1 MRGRICAT
9 ALVKLVTHHFDAVVL
24 DLKLGAENGLSLIEA
39 IKQRKPNARLVLL
52 TGYASIATAVEAIK
66 RGADDYLPK
75 PIDAPQLLQLLR
87 AAGGLG
93 GPGAGQKQTQ
103 RAGGRG
109 GQGAGGHGG
118 PGARRRQG
126 ASGLGGHLEGEV
138 IAVGVAQVEAGHH
151 RAVERQGRGAG
162 GQVVVG
168 VGRGVGAAGH
178 RQG

>member
-1 MRGRICAT
+1 VRTIESLLLIDDDDVFRSVTARALTRLGVKVEVAPDSAT

-87 AAGGLG
+87 GDKKPDEDELLADDEPSLRRLRWEHVQRVLADHEFNVSESARVLG
-93 GPGAGQKQTQ
+93 VHRRTLQ
-103 RAGGRG
+103 RWLAKR
-109 GQGAGGHGG
+109 
-118 PGARRRQG
+118 PVRR
-126 ASGLGGHLEGEV
+126 
-138 IAVGVAQVEAGHH
+138 
-151 RAVERQGRGAG
+151 
-162 GQVVVG
+162 
-168 VGRGVGAAGH
+168 
-178 RQG
+178 